1 MIQSSLEPVVAF
13 VTQMLMTAARLSHVG
28 ELPGLLTK
36 IPHPVL
42 ISGHCLAIAGMT
54 KQSYSGRLM
63 SYVLGLL
70 LAFGGNLMSNY
81 FLGTQ
86 ASSVLFTSNQ
96 AVLIWT
102 VSWWLV
108 NHNPISLVDDLFD
121 LQAVGIFARACVHI
135 LRALTI
141 SAQVNAAAAA
151 YPGVIAP
158 ALIAGTLSGCGG
170 RLLCDAFESVSG
182 IKGKFE
188 LAHPGF
194 LLRSSVVNSGL
205 VYVLVHVLKAFTVLE
220 ATGLLL
226 VISLLYSL
234 TDDLAIKAVDA
245 TEHLT
250 NVFAMVTLVAPKAA
264 APRGRSTTAA
274 AAVKATP
281 RKRSASTKRR
291 STTPSRK

>member
-1 MIQSSLEPVVAF
+1 M
-13 VTQMLMTAARLSHVG
+13 
-28 ELPGLLTK
+28 
-36 IPHPVL
+36 VL
-42 ISGHCLAIAGMT
+42 
-54 KQSYSGRLM
+54 YD
-63 SYVLGLL
+63 
-70 LAFGGNLMSNY
+70 FD
-81 FLGTQ
+81 
-86 ASSVLFTSNQ
+86 SVQ
-96 AVLIWT
+96 
-102 VSWWLV
+102 
-108 NHNPISLVDDLFD
+108 
-121 LQAVGIFARACVHI
+121 ACVHI

-234 TDDLAIKAVDA
+234 TDDLATKAVDA

-274 AAVKATP
+274 AVKATP